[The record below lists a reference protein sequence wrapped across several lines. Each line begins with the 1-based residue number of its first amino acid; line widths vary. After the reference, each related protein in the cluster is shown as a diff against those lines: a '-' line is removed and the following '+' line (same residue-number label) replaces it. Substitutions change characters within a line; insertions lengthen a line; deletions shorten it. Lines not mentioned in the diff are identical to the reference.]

1 MEQTKQE
8 KIDNLQ
14 PKSNRNGLIE
24 LYRFLFAMWVVWYH
38 GFFLFQN
45 EYFDH
50 GYIAVE
56 FFFILS
62 GFYILKTI
70 DKYKDEKFFAGLGKL
85 LWGRIKSLGLA
96 FIIGVIFSVWFMVI
110 DKKITKLGFLWYIPY
125 MLLAFIVVYTLKRLI
140 RQKWVF
146 LFVMLGIAVVCYL
159 LQYIPIYP
167 GHEIIRSL
175 EGVSLGVVFSLV
187 PKVHFRV
194 KRFDF
199 NWIIALSLFGLTI
212 YLAYLP
218 KSNSI
223 SECLL
228 VGIIMPLLVY
238 FTDTLEINCTAL
250 SFLGSLSFGLYAY
263 QCVLRVLICYI
274 SLERYWLFLILI
286 ALVFLDKIFM
296 FAFKKYKNKK
306 CAAHAA

>member
-96 FIIGVIFSVWFMVI
+96 FVIGVIFSVWFMVI

-125 MLLAFIVVYTLKRLI
+125 MLLAFIVVYTLKRFI

-238 FTDTLEINCTAL
+238 LPIHWK
-250 SFLGSLSFGLYAY
+250 
-263 QCVLRVLICYI
+263 LIV
-274 SLERYWLFLILI
+274 R
-286 ALVFLDKIFM
+286 
-296 FAFKKYKNKK
+296 
-306 CAAHAA
+306 H